1 MVVSGRKDF
10 SQLKRG
16 ALELCILGLLRQTE
30 SYAFDIA
37 RRITTGYEPIVVTQG
52 TVYPLLTR
60 LRRAGLVSATLHE
73 SPAGPARKYYRL
85 TKEGNVVLDELIV
98 QWASFSR
105 AVDSIIE
112 ETHGDA

>member
-1 MVVSGRKDF
+1 MVASVTREC

-16 ALELCILGLLRQTE
+16 VLELCILGLLRRTE

-37 RRITTGYEPIVVTQG
+37 RQLTASYEPIVVSQG
-52 TVYPLLTR
+52 TVYPLLAR
-60 LRRAGLVSATLHE
+60 LRRAGLVSATLRE
-73 SPAGPARKYYRL
+73 SPSGPARKYYRL
-85 TKEGNVVLDELIV
+85 TRKGNVVLDELIL

-112 ETHGDA
+112 DAGGDA